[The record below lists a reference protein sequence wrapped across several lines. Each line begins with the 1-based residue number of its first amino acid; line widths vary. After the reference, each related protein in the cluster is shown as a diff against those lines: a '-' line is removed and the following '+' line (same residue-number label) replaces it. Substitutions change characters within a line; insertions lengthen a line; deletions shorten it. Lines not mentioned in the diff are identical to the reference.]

1 MEEIEMKTLINT
13 LTGLAAL
20 AVMSVGLGSCTILL
34 APTPSSVYIDDVY
47 GMRPAAQVVTVQQ
60 HTTAP
65 STADNS
71 QGYSDNSQGYSDT
84 DVSSYD
90 GNAESY
96 TDDGSVED
104 IIVDDSYTARIYR
117 FHRPSYCRSYY
128 DVAIIDPWYSD
139 WYWSFGYHYNSPA
152 TVCLTIILTGAH
164 LIMDTLGGDTITTII
179 RRAITAIIT
188 TIPTAITTGTATII
202 ITAIST
208 VAMPAHTTASTT
220 TTCLIP
226 TDTEVVARVVTTAV
240 IILVTRAAVVRAV

>member
-1 MEEIEMKTLINT
+1 MKTLINT

-60 HTTAP
+60 RTTAP

-96 TDDGSVED
+96 TDNGSVED

-139 WYWSFGYHYNSPA
+139 WYWSFGYHYNSPYWSFSY
-152 TVCLTIILTGAH
+152 GMPYH
-164 LIMDTLGGDTITTII
+164 YSYW
-179 RRAITAIIT
+179 
-188 TIPTAITTGTATII
+188 GTPYYGY
-202 ITAIST
+202 SWWGYHHHYYS
-208 VAMPAHTTASTT
+208 PCYYSDYYYNPYRYHHGYSHNYHYS
-220 TTCLIP
+220 
-226 TDTEVVARVVTTAV
+226 DFNRSYARTYDRINHNNVPYS
-240 IILVTRAAVVRAV
+240 